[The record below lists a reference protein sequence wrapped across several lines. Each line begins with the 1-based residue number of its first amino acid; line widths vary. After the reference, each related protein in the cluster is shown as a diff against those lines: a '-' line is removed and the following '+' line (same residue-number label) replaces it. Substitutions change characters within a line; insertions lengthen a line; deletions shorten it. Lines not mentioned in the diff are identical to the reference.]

1 TGSASSTWALV
12 RIPLGHRPWLHL
24 LHYGSLRFVRR
35 LHSYYRDVR
44 LPALVHHRLC
54 ILAPRCGPPCK
65 TTRRPTAGPPSFRR
79 DPFAR
84 DVLFDPGRSATP
96 RKTALLMLRS
106 AQRTVS
112 APAKR

>member
-1 TGSASSTWALV
+1 MAMSDFLCSCIIGYAFSLPDADPGTQQN
-12 RIPLGHRPWLHL
+12 LGQTQ
-24 LHYGSLRFVRR
+24 
-35 LHSYYRDVR
+35 D
-44 LPALVHHRLC
+44 LPA
-54 ILAPRCGPPCK
+54 
-65 TTRRPTAGPPSFRR
+65 SER

-84 DVLFDPGRSATP
+84 DVLFDPGRSAMP